1 MNRINLSKYTN
12 IKVTSVNKRNVMWEE
27 AEHTSSYLKIRPAFI
42 YKMFKLY
49 GKNRVLL
56 EVSYLKD
63 LPSNYNLYAT
73 LTWKLKT
80 LDIV

>member
-1 MNRINLSKYTN
+1 MQRINVSKYRN
-12 IKVTSVNKRNVMWEE
+12 IRVTPVTKRNVMWEK
-27 AEHTSSYLKIRPAFI
+27 AEVTAKYLKIRPAFI

-49 GKNRVLL
+49 GKSRVLL

-73 LTWKLKT
+73 LTWKLKST
-80 LDIV
+80 